1 MFMINTDKMMSVL
14 ERLGGMYD
22 VIGQNDMNQL
32 FYEKL
37 DEKGIDIDNVTDAF
51 NYISDYISQ
60 DYQDNKEQADNA
72 YVSEVVEHMENILK
86 YAEAIKGYQEMGE
99 INLQLA
105 EEGLYAENEV
115 DSTNSEGKTE

>member
-32 FYEKL
+32 FYAKL

-72 YVSEVVEHMENILK
+72 YVSEVIEHMESILK

-115 DSTNSEGKTE
+115 DSENSEGKTE

>member
-1 MFMINTDKMMSVL
+1 MINTDKMMSVL

-32 FYEKL
+32 FYAKL

-72 YVSEVVEHMENILK
+72 YVSEVIEHMESILK

-115 DSTNSEGKTE
+115 DSENSEGKTE